1 MSTVRNMTQLLL
13 AFVFV
18 CLLQTPS
25 GLSDMAH
32 RSTDEGPAVAVFN
45 PSADLHRSP
54 LDLGVETGIRR
65 DRGNPIPGG

>member
-13 AFVFV
+13 ASVFV
-18 CLLQTPS
+18 CLLQMPS
-25 GLSDMAH
+25 GLSGMTEV
-32 RSTDEGPAVAVFN
+32 STDEDTAVAVFN